1 MPSLKL
7 ALLGPPIIEIDGKA
21 VKTDRRKA
29 IALLAYLACAA
40 RPQTREHLATLLW
53 PEYDRDSAY
62 AYLRRTLWEI
72 NQMLG
77 KGWLSQEREYV
88 TLEATARLWLD
99 TAQFEALKQS
109 KSSAMEVL
117 TETVSLYRGDFME
130 GFIVAD
136 TAPFED
142 WQTRQAEYYRR
153 EYATALQKLIQAHRQ
168 RNEPEAALQY
178 ARRWLS
184 LDELNETAH
193 TVMMSLLAEMGDRA
207 GAVRQYEAC
216 VKVLKNELGVQPQPD
231 SLRLYEAI
239 LSGKLDKQPSYP
251 NLMAQAGQPHPAQRL
266 PELPTPFIGR
276 REEVEQIKALVR
288 DPSQRL
294 ITLIGPGGTGKTRLS
309 IQVAEEVSGG
319 FMDGVHFASLAT
331 VPSQEAVIST
341 LANLFG
347 FTFYREEAPRQQL
360 LDYLRARQLL
370 IVLDNFEHL
379 LPAANLVVEILA
391 NAPQVKLLVTSRVR
405 LNVQGEQLV
414 PVGGMHSP
422 GVDQAAAWQ
431 DPVSQALSFSAVQL
445 FLERARRVQP
455 SFELT
460 QTNLKAVLDICRL
473 VEGMPLGLELAAAW
487 LELLQPNEIAEE
499 ITRSL
504 DILETNQAGVPE
516 RQRSIRAVFESSWKL
531 LSEPEQ
537 TALKRLCVFRG
548 SFSRDAAQQV
558 SGASLRILLGL
569 VEKSW
574 LQHAGGGR
582 FQLHELLRHY
592 GYEQL
597 QMVAEECRAAHERH
611 SAYFTHF
618 TNEQNRRMR
627 SEQQLAGK
635 QAFEEELNANIQVA
649 WDWLIAQRR
658 WPEILDPFA
667 IGLIQVGILRE
678 QMSDFIPWLRHA
690 RLVLTSEP
698 VTGCSL
704 ACAVI
709 STLEIF
715 CEENEYIL
723 EHHPLERMKATWQ
736 MVHENQLAEDMDLWF
751 AVLAFMVHNRNL
763 DPHAQAEL
771 EMTVARLRE
780 ENDLWK
786 LGIGLYLQAICGGMY
801 AMDREKLLEA
811 GEAFRKLGVLHE
823 QGLVAELL
831 GSQAIHQKQPLYVI
845 LEYYH
850 QAKHFFTQ
858 MGDES
863 RATLNFLDLSGLF
876 FRIGLVEEG
885 FDIYQETERALEKVG
900 NLRRLA
906 ISLHWQSLHAARYS
920 TFDHAWRTRQ
930 RQLELLQKENNQA
943 DFYLGLYEAG
953 EIYRIF
959 GDLQKARAF
968 YEQAYPGFVQRNML
982 LSLGYYERAYGDL
995 AFEAA
1000 DHAEA
1005 LRRYEKYAYFAR
1017 QENHPWSMAQ
1027 ARARCA
1033 LAKACLGKIQ
1043 PARCELHELI
1053 AEIKTWGEDELI
1065 LAALL
1070 AEPVCLVQE
1079 GKAEPAVELAAFIC
1093 HHPVAW
1099 REMKQQA
1106 RTMLEH
1112 AAQGLPEEAVQAAI
1126 RRGEAKKLDDFIQTV
1141 LSWTPDGDPTASA
1154 DLPES

>member
-1 MPSLKL
+1 
-7 ALLGPPIIEIDGKA
+7 
-21 VKTDRRKA
+21 
-29 IALLAYLACAA
+29 
-40 RPQTREHLATLLW
+40 
-53 PEYDRDSAY
+53 
-62 AYLRRTLWEI
+62 
-72 NQMLG
+72 
-77 KGWLSQEREYV
+77 
-88 TLEATARLWLD
+88 
-99 TAQFEALKQS
+99 
-109 KSSAMEVL
+109 
-117 TETVSLYRGDFME
+117 
-130 GFIVAD
+130 
-136 TAPFED
+136 
-142 WQTRQAEYYRR
+142 
-153 EYATALQKLIQAHRQ
+153 
-168 RNEPEAALQY
+168 
-178 ARRWLS
+178 
-184 LDELNETAH
+184 
-193 TVMMSLLAEMGDRA
+193 MGDRA

-216 VKVLKNELGVQPQPD
+216 AKVLKNELGIQPQPD
-231 SLRLYEAI
+231 TARLYEAI
-239 LSGKLDKQPSYP
+239 LGGKLDKPPSDPHQP
-251 NLMAQAGQPHPAQRL
+251 AQAELPRPARRL

-276 REEVEQIKALVR
+276 QEEVEQIKALIG

-294 ITLIGPGGTGKTRLS
+294 ITLTGPGGIGKTRLS
-309 IQVAEEVSGG
+309 IQVAEEVSEW
-319 FMDGVHFASLAT
+319 FMDGVHYASLAT
-331 VPSQEAVIST
+331 VPNQEAIIST
-341 LANLFG
+341 LANLIG

-370 IVLDNFEHL
+370 IVFDNFEHL
-379 LPAANLVVEILA
+379 LQATNLVVEILA

-405 LNVQGEQLV
+405 LNVQGEQLY

-431 DPVSQALSFSAVQL
+431 NPVTQALSFSAVQL

-455 SFELT
+455 SFELSKA
-460 QTNLKAVLDICRL
+460 NLKPVLDICCL

-487 LELLQPNEIAEE
+487 LELLRPNEIAEE

-504 DILETNQAGVPE
+504 DILETNLIDVPE
-516 RQRSIRAVFESSWKL
+516 RQRSIRAVFESSWRL
-531 LSEPEQ
+531 LSASEQ

-548 SFSRDAAQQV
+548 SFSHEAAQQV

-574 LQHAGGGR
+574 LQYAGGGR

-597 QMVAEECRAAHERH
+597 QMQPDECQAAQNQHA
-611 SAYFTHF
+611 AYFTHF
-618 TNEQNRRMR
+618 TAEQNLLMR
-627 SEQQLAGK
+627 SDQQLTGK
-635 QAFEEELNANIQVA
+635 RAFEEELNANIKVA
-649 WDWLIAQRR
+649 WDWLIAQQR
-658 WPEILDPFA
+658 WAEILDPFA

-678 QMSDFIPWLRHA
+678 QMSDIILWLRNA
-690 RLVLTSEP
+690 RLMLASEQP

-704 ACAVI
+704 AYAVI

-736 MVHENQLAEDMDLWF
+736 MVHENHLAEAMDLWF
-751 AVLAFMVHNRNL
+751 SVLAFMVHNRNL
-763 DPHAQAEL
+763 DPHAEAEL
-771 EMTVARLRE
+771 ERAVARLRE

-786 LGIGLYLQAICGGMY
+786 LGIGLYLQAVRGGMY
-801 AMDREKLLEA
+801 ALDREMLLEA
-811 GEAFRKLGVLHE
+811 GGIFRRLGVLHE

-876 FRIGLVEEG
+876 FRVGLVEEG

-900 NLRRLA
+900 NMRRLA

-920 TFDHAWRTRQ
+920 TFEHAWRTRQ

-943 DFYLGLYEAG
+943 DLYLGLYEAG
-953 EIYRIF
+953 EIFRIF
-959 GDLQKARAF
+959 GDPQKAREF
-968 YEQAYPGFVQRNML
+968 YERAHPGFVQLNML
-982 LSLGYYERAYGDL
+982 LSLGYYERAFGDL

-1000 DHAEA
+1000 EHAEA

-1033 LAKACLGKIQ
+1033 LAKACLGQ
-1043 PARCELHELI
+1043 TQQACYELRELI
-1053 AEIKTWGEDELI
+1053 AEIKAWGEDELI

-1070 AEPVCLVQE
+1070 PEPVCLVQE
-1079 GKAEPAVELAAFIC
+1079 GKAEAAVELAAFIC
-1093 HHPVAW
+1093 RHPVAW

-1106 RTMLEH
+1106 QTMLEQ
-1112 AAQGLPEEAVQAAI
+1112 AAQRLPEEAVQAAI
-1126 RRGEAKKLDDFIQTV
+1126 RRGEEKGLDEFIQTI
-1141 LSWTPDGDPTASA
+1141 LNRTLDGDPTGSTN
-1154 DLPES
+1154 LPGN